1 MLRVDGHA
9 MDRSGASDD
18 AILWPVRL
26 SSACSQRGWS
36 RKEGTLGSVTSV
48 VVVGGGGFALFGET
62 ISVGHISLVLTL
74 PRLSDGMGHTSVNI
88 GGRTVCKA
96 PTTDHAR
103 DRGDQV
109 PNGDED
115 GNGFW
120 PGHVGDD
127 REWFDGGV

>member
-1 MLRVDGHA
+1 MAWDTH
-9 MDRSGASDD
+9 RS
-18 AILWPVRL
+18 
-26 SSACSQRGWS
+26 
-36 RKEGTLGSVTSV
+36 
-48 VVVGGGGFALFGET
+48 
-62 ISVGHISLVLTL
+62 IS
-74 PRLSDGMGHTSVNI
+74 